1 VSERRGRPKYGQHF
15 LEPAWADKLV
25 EAIDPAPADRFV
37 EIGPGPGALTLRLAR
52 RVAHVTAV
60 ELDPRM
66 VERLQRHAPPNVTI
80 VEQDFLDVD
89 LGALL
94 RDGELRVAG
103 NLPYYA
109 SSPILFALLRAH
121 RGANAGGR
129 LVNATLM
136 VQREVADRIAAS
148 PGTKAYGTLS
158 IFVQLRAKVRRLLT
172 LPPGAFRPP
181 PRVHSAVLRL
191 EFQPPSVAIAD
202 EAVFESLVRSIF
214 TQRRKTLHNAVRR
227 FADERHVDP
236 RRALDH
242 ARVDGSRRPETLQIA
257 ELARLADAFLS

>member
-1 VSERRGRPKYGQHF
+1 MSERRGRPRYGQHF
-15 LEPAWADKLV
+15 LEAAWADKLV

-37 EIGPGPGALTLRLAR
+37 EIGPGPGALTLRLAP

-80 VEQDFLDVD
+80 VKQDFLDFD
-89 LGALL
+89 LTTLL
-94 RDGELRVAG
+94 RGGQLRVAG

-109 SSPILFALLRAH
+109 SSPILFSLIRAY
-121 RGANAGGR
+121 RGADRAGT
-129 LVNATLM
+129 LLDATLM

-148 PGTKAYGTLS
+148 PGTKDYGTLS

-191 EFQPPSVAIAD
+191 QFQPPSVAIAD

-214 TQRRKTLHNAVRR
+214 TQRRKTLQNALRR
-227 FADERHVDP
+227 FADERKVDP
-236 RRALDH
+236 RRALDD
-242 ARVDGSRRPETLQIA
+242 AGVDGSRRPETLQIA